1 MENRDT
7 KVFVDA
13 NINNYQYGQFLFVLL
28 AVFIWLIYAL
38 YNHFKNP
45 LSMDEPSVTFLTIS
59 ISVFFFLIVSFIFL
73 RKYWTF
79 KIITDYRGITFV
91 GLLKK
96 KHISWT
102 KVIALEVSDSLLGNI
117 AGWKIGKVKTKEG
130 DFFFSLT
137 IKEKNQPYPKFVNHI
152 SKVWWEDREGNKK
165 KVTAENCPLY
175 VEIQRHLG
183 NK

>member
-1 MENRDT
+1 MESDK

-13 NINNYQYGQFLFVLL
+13 NINNYQYGNFLFILL

-38 YNHFKNP
+38 YNHLKNP
-45 LSMDEPSVTFLTIS
+45 ISMDLPSATFLTIT
-59 ISVFFFLIVSFIFL
+59 ISVFFFLVVSFIFL

-79 KIITDYRGITFV
+79 KIITDYRGITIV

-96 KHISWT
+96 KQVNWT

-117 AGWKIGKVKTKEG
+117 AGGKIGKVKTREG
-130 DFFFSLT
+130 DYFFSL
-137 IKEKNQPYPKFVNHI
+137 IMKEQNQPYPKFINHI
-152 SKVWWEDREGNKK
+152 SKVWWEDREGNKM
-165 KVTAENCPLY
+165 KVAPENCPLY
-175 VEIQRHLG
+175 VEIQKHLG